1 MNSHLLSTSMHLT
14 WLKISKSCF
23 VVFLCF
29 MFTILSRDWPIGS
42 MSHTFRNF
50 GRFEVECGAE
60 WITRNSLLFL
70 TTVNKDFPN
79 LHLSRLWS
87 QFLSTLYLP
96 QIHLNFILPWNVPY
110 VFDTE
115 ANIWGL
121 NSVTMKIIIIK
132 FLYNQQSCYL
142 IPKLAFL
149 TFKSALWTL

>member
-1 MNSHLLSTSMHLT
+1 MNSHLFSTSMHLT

-50 GRFEVECGAE
+50 GRFEVEGGAE

-70 TTVNKDFPN
+70 TTVNKYFPN
-79 LHLSRLWS
+79 LHFKQALKSVSFDIIFRKY
-87 QFLSTLYLP
+87 FD
-96 QIHLNFILPWNVPY
+96 FILPWNVPY
-110 VFDTE
+110 VFAAE
-115 ANIWGL
+115 ANIWDL

-132 FLYNQQSCYL
+132 FLYNQQSYYL
-142 IPKLAFL
+142 IPKLAMSNF
-149 TFKSALWTL
+149 